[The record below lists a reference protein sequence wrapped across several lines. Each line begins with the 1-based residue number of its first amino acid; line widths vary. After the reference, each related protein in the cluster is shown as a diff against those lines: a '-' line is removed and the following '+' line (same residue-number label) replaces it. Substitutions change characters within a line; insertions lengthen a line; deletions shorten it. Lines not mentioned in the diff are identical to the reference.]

1 MKHQSKRLLK
11 GSSRNNKMVAKA
23 AKAVENKL
31 QDQQEKEIS
40 LLAENDLHVSAQQN
54 DGRSV
59 LILIGVLVAIFV
71 VVIGGFKVYNHF
83 TAASVVVIDDLHQQN
98 LDGKL
103 GSDEGYVYNGYSFVK
118 ADGLWWTEVEVK
130 DRIIKIPL
138 HYGPLEIENIPVTGK
153 LTPEFNKGETVYIS
167 IDPEVNYNKYY
178 TLGLMELNT
187 NILQGV
193 SRKIEAA
200 CSTQNP
206 VCENRTVIN
215 CESAVG
221 QPVVQLSVD
230 DVSSVT
236 LKGTCI
242 DIRGN
247 GEDLVKSV
255 DRALYVW
262 YKVVG

>member
-1 MKHQSKRLLK
+1 MAVK
-11 GSSRNNKMVAKA
+11 ATKA
-23 AKAVENKL
+23 AEKEL
-31 QDQQEKEIS
+31 EQQQQQEIT
-40 LLAENDLHVSAQQN
+40 LLAENDLHASTPEN
-54 DGRSV
+54 DGKSV

-71 VVIGGFKVYNHF
+71 VVIGGFKAYNHF
-83 TAASVVVIDDLHQQN
+83 TAAGVLVIDDLHKQN
-98 LDGKL
+98 LDGEL
-103 GSDEGYVYNGYSFVK
+103 GSEEGYIYNGYSFVK

-138 HYGPLEIENIPVTGK
+138 HYGPLEVEKIPVTGK
-153 LTPEFNKGETVYIS
+153 LTPQFNNQETVYVS

-215 CESAVG
+215 CESADG
-221 QPVVQLSVD
+221 RPVVQLSVD
-230 DVSSVT
+230 NVSSVT

-247 GEDLVKSV
+247 GEDLVKAV

-262 YKVVG
+262 YKVFG